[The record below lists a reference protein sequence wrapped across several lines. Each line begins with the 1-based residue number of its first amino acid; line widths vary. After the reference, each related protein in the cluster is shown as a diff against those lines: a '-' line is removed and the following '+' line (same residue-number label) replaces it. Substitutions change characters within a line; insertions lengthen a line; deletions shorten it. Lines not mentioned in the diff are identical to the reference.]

1 MANGLKQMKSL
12 ARHIALRGTSSKN
25 MMVHIATSA
34 VAVSIAVV
42 IISLSVIFGFK
53 EQISALV
60 SGTVA
65 DITISSPYG
74 KRQPE
79 LHPIN
84 DNESLLNILSSTGN
98 IAHTERYAVRSCVVR
113 GEEGA
118 MGIALKGIGAEA
130 DTKIFAERMVEG
142 ALPRI
147 EEARRKEILL
157 SQSVAE
163 KIGAKCN
170 GRVELLL
177 LEGDTPRREVF
188 KVCGI
193 YRSALGETGA
203 ELALSDI
210 RNVQKLNGW
219 EPSQISGYACRLYDT
234 DLSDQS
240 TDIINLRLMH
250 EYEGEENLAAVSAR
264 EEHADIFGWLE
275 THDVNAT
282 VILTIMLVVAIFN
295 MVTALLILVLERTR
309 MVGTL
314 LSLGMQQS
322 TIRRIFTYRAVQIIA
337 VGMVIGNALAIAL
350 LLLQQHFHLVKLD
363 ETGYFLAEVPVSLGW
378 GWMVAINILFAT
390 IIIVITHLAT
400 AIVGRVKVADAIKY
414 N

>member
-1 MANGLKQMKSL
+1 MKSL

-53 EQISALV
+53 EQISALA

-130 DTKIFAERMVEG
+130 DTAIFAERMVEG

-250 EYEGEENLAAVSAR
+250 EYEGEENLAAVSSR

-322 TIRRIFTYRAVQIIA
+322 TIRRIFTYRAAQIIA
-337 VGMVIGNALAIAL
+337 VGMAIGNALAVAL

-363 ETGYFLAEVPVSLGW
+363 ETGYFLAEVPVSLEW

-400 AIVGRVKVADAIKY
+400 AIVGRIKVADAIKY